1 MKVVVVGA
9 SGTLGKA
16 VAEALGARHEIVK
29 AGRKGG
35 DVTVDM
41 TDVESIRRMYA
52 AVGRFDALVCAAG
65 SVHFGPMEQ
74 MGAKEYGIG
83 LADKLMGQVNLV
95 LLGRDTIADGGSFTL
110 TSGILTDDPIRY
122 GTSASMVNGGLE
134 AFVRAAAIELPR
146 GLRINIVSPTVLEES
161 MEGYGPYFRGYQPVS
176 AARAAL
182 GYAKSVEGAQTG
194 QVYRIWG

>member
-9 SGTLGKA
+9 SGTLGRA
-16 VAEALGARHEIVK
+16 VTAELGARHEVVG
-29 AGRKGG
+29 AGRKGAE
-35 DVTVDM
+35 VTVDM
-41 TDVESIRRMYA
+41 TDAESIRRMYA
-52 AVGRFDALVCAAG
+52 SVGRFDALVCTAG

-74 MGAKEYGIG
+74 MTAKEYGIG

-95 LLGRDTIADGGSFTL
+95 LLGRETIADGGSFTL

-122 GTSASMVNGGLE
+122 GTSASMANGGLE

-146 GLRINIVSPTVLEES
+146 GLRINVVSPTVLEES
-161 MEGYGPYFRGYQPVS
+161 MEGYGPYFRGFQPVS

-182 GYAKSVEGAQTG
+182 GYARSVEGAQTG
-194 QVYRIWG
+194 QVYRIFG